1 MADALPE
8 EARTLCDALRRRTA
22 DIEGVQISRLG
33 ECRSASE
40 LAEWE
45 SELHASFT
53 RVVALVRQLRDE
65 VEEAEPGA
73 QRTAVTAEVQ
83 EQQQR
88 LDGYVCRGLTQ
99 RADSQATG
107 QSAAGAAD
115 SAPSGAV
122 AERARCAR
130 VAQPRRTGSA
140 APACRVGRPGDDRV

>member
-45 SELHASFT
+45 SELHASFA

-73 QRTAVTAEVQ
+73 QRTAVAAEVQ
-83 EQQQR
+83 AQQQR
-88 LDGYVCRGLTQ
+88 LDGYVCRGPMQ
-99 RADSQATG
+99 RADTQATG
-107 QSAAGAAD
+107 
-115 SAPSGAV
+115 
-122 AERARCAR
+122 
-130 VAQPRRTGSA
+130 
-140 APACRVGRPGDDRV
+140 